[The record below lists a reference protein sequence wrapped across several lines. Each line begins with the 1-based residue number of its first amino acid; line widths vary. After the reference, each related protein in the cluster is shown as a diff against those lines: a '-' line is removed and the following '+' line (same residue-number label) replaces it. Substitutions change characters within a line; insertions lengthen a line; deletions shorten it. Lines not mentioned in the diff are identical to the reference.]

1 PLQCFSV
8 TPYSMGIRCD
18 ATSGHCRLL
27 GIGSLTHAIDGVIG
41 GQHGM
46 SDKLVIDY
54 RRLVAI
60 TPYRM
65 PRSSGCVLDDC
76 NLETLFDKVAQMG
89 LDAHIRQHATE
100 YDLRICPEIIESTF
114 ERVKYGF
121 T

>member
-1 PLQCFSV
+1 MKTTTAVLPCCSSTPVLQRYALSYGNSV
-8 TPYSMGIRCD
+8 RRGLRAY
-18 ATSGHCRLL
+18 RLL
-27 GIGSLTHAIDGVIG
+27 GIGSLTHAIDRFIG
-41 GQHGM
+41 GQHRM

-89 LDAHIRQHATE
+89 LDTHVRQHATE
-100 YDLRICPEIIESTF
+100 DD
-114 ERVKYGF
+114 
-121 T
+121 